1 MNKLYAFLAIGLLSA
16 CGSSGIDGTYSP
28 SDSSFAIEI
37 TGDKAM
43 LISRDDFNVI
53 TNKDMCS
60 VEGPDEELYTLVC
73 DGGIGKVYF
82 NASKNFLDVVIG
94 GEVVQFFKQK

>member
-1 MNKLYAFLAIGLLSA
+1 MNKLFSFLALVFLTA

-43 LISRDDFNVI
+43 LISRDDSNVI
-53 TNKDMCS
+53 TRKDMCS

-73 DGGIGKVYF
+73 DGEIGKVF
-82 NASKNFLDVVIG
+82 FSASENFLDVVIG
-94 GEVVQFFKQK
+94 DEVVQFLKQK